1 MTGPTRSGRPDKG
14 RVGDY
19 GIVRLFFTWEAATKV
34 KLASALLLSAALLV
48 SQVATAAE
56 RVDLALVLAVDV
68 SASVNDQRFHLQR
81 EGYAAALTN
90 SDVLRAISGG
100 PHGTIALA
108 FIEWAGAYQQK
119 VVLGWTVIRSSEDAT
134 IIANMIRAAPRSFE
148 GSTAIGAAIDFG
160 AQQFATGSVQ
170 AERRI
175 IDVSGDGTNNDGPSV
190 TRARDQAVAAGI
202 TINGLAILVDPTV
215 LDSHSNPPG
224 GLPAYYGENV
234 IGGPGA
240 FVMAVE
246 NPEIFTLAI
255 RDKLIREIA
264 MDPAAPM
271 VARVAPAALW
281 P

>member
-1 MTGPTRSGRPDKG
+1 MSEPQN
-14 RVGDY
+14 
-19 GIVRLFFTWEAATKV
+19 RLSNAQQRFSRGEAVTKA
-34 KLASALLLSAALLV
+34 KLTKALFLAAALLV
-48 SQVATAAE
+48 ARQVAAAE

-90 SDVLRAISGG
+90 PDLLRAIAGG
-100 PHGTIALA
+100 PRGTIALA
-108 FIEWAGAYQQK
+108 FVEWAGAYQQK
-119 VVLGWTVIRSSEDAT
+119 VVLGWTTLRGAEDAS
-134 IIANMIRAAPRSFE
+134 IIADTIRTAPRSFE
-148 GSTAIGAAIDFG
+148 GSTAIGAAIEFG
-160 AQQFATGSVQ
+160 VQQLATSGVE
-170 AERRI
+170 AERRV

-190 TRARDQAVAAGI
+190 MRARDEAVAAGI
-202 TINGLAILVDPTV
+202 TINGLAILVDPAV

-246 NPEIFTLAI
+246 DPETFTLAI
-255 RDKLIREIA
+255 RDKLMREIA
-264 MDPAAPM
+264 MDPVVPM
-271 VARVAPAALW
+271 LARAIPDALW